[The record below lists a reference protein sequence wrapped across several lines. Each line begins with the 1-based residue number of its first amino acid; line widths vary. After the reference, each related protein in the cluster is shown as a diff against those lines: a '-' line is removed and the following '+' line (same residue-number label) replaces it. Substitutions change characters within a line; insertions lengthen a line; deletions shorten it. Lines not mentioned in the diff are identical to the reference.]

1 MRLGLTRESRSWRR
15 YKKARNF
22 TAGVAFFSG
31 NGMLEEDILEEVQRR
46 YDLRKDKEHKEHKI
60 VRKKKKKLIELRLR
74 VNAVKAFIRT
84 KKSFKTKDLKVAQLK
99 DFCRWK
105 KQPGDRPLP
114 NLKAALVTRF
124 DKTKGNQSPNV
135 SPCNSQV
142 DQDDENFS
150 DVDSLDTD
158 ASANDVD
165 EIEFGVGSDREK
177 EEDEGGSNSEKEE
190 DEDGSDS
197 EDESEIEGE

>member
-1 MRLGLTRESRSWRR
+1 
-15 YKKARNF
+15 
-22 TAGVAFFSG
+22 
-31 NGMLEEDILEEVQRR
+31 MLDEDVLEEVQCRF
-46 YDLRKDKEHKEHKI
+46 DLRNDKEHKT

-84 KKSFKTKDLKVAQLK
+84 KKSFETKDLKVAQLK
-99 DFCRWK
+99 DYCRWK

-114 NLKAALVTRF
+114 NLKADLVTRF

-150 DVDSLDTD
+150 DVYSLDTD

-165 EIEFGVGSDREK
+165 EIEFGVGSDSEK